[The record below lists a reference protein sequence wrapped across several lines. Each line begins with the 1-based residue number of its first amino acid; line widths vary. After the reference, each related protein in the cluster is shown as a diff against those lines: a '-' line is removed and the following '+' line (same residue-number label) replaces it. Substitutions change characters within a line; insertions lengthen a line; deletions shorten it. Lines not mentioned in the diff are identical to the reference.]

1 MITTPYAAMSTDA
14 LMSVISDEV
23 MSSADKQLLK
33 QIHKQSSRHVLKLES
48 TLSAKDICQLFKV
61 SNRIRLAG
69 NELTNKMRKNL
80 NRLTRTKQYRNLLE
94 LYGKADNPDDK
105 KNCAQQLKQMQENEN
120 VTWDFCRKTMQTL
133 QVNYKIDAVFALT
146 KAEAVWKGVETCLYS
161 NGKTI
166 HFTEEGVYPAL
177 IAKQIN
183 RCIILTAK
191 DGSLQFKYGS
201 MVFGAKINDTFEQE
215 EADAV
220 IHYLTNKSQMDKAA
234 IDSYKDNGSCI
245 STYRPCYVS
254 LVPQTIRG
262 KRRIYIHI
270 CIEGTPKVKR
280 NKNGQPRHALGQG
293 VVGEDLGPR
302 SIAVT
307 HKDGVFLENIR
318 CVGKKPEA
326 VQEEI
331 ANLQSAIARSLIAT
345 NHQNFNDDGS
355 MKSGN
360 LIWNISNNC
369 KKKILQFKD
378 CCRRK
383 SINIHLGINQ
393 LVNYI
398 RSLGDTLIIEE
409 NNASALAKRGRSIVK
424 SNANSNTSCTV
435 ALNTNG
441 AQSNAQQ
448 QSSAIKSNSNCS
460 NQAQANSNTSCT
472 VGLNTNGAQSNAQ
485 QQSSAIKS
493 NSNSSNQAQANSNTS
508 CAVALNTNG
517 TQSNAQQQSSAIKS
531 NSNGS
536 NQAQANSNTS
546 CAVALNTNGAQSNA
560 QQQSSAI
567 KSNSNCSNQAQA
579 NSHTSCTVGLN
590 TNGAQSNAQKQ
601 SSKSNSN
608 GSNQAQSVITIQSFD
623 KQDFNYSLTGEYRV
637 KLMKRFGRS
646 IYKYCMGYVWAHAQQ
661 KFLNTG
667 GQFIIVPRNYRASQ
681 YDHTA
686 DTYTKRKLSDRMI
699 SLSDGTV
706 VQRDCY
712 SSFLLYCYSF
722 DSKAIDKDKCKA
734 EFARFLK
741 NEQDLIAYI
750 KTNNINVFN
759 SGI

>member
-1 MITTPYAAMSTDA
+1 
-14 LMSVISDEV
+14 

-94 LYGKADNPDDK
+94 LYGKADNPADK

-133 QVNYKIDAVFALT
+133 QVNYKIDSVLALT
-146 KAEAVWKGVETCLYS
+146 KAEAVWKGVETCLYR

-183 RCIILTAK
+183 KCIILTAK

-220 IHYLTNKSQMDKAA
+220 IHYLTNKCQMDKAA
-234 IDSYKDNGSCI
+234 IDCYKDNGSCI

-254 LVPQTIRG
+254 LVPQIIRG

-345 NHQNFNDDGS
+345 NPQNFNDDGS

-360 LIWNISNNC
+360 LIWKVSNNC
-369 KKKILQFKD
+369 KKKISQFKD

-424 SNANSNTSCTV
+424 SNANSNTSCAV

-493 NSNSSNQAQANSNTS
+493 NSN
-508 CAVALNTNG
+508 
-517 TQSNAQQQSSAIKS
+517 
-531 NSNGS
+531 
-536 NQAQANSNTS
+536 
-546 CAVALNTNGAQSNA
+546 
-560 QQQSSAI
+560 
-567 KSNSNCSNQAQA
+567 
-579 NSHTSCTVGLN
+579 
-590 TNGAQSNAQKQ
+590 
-601 SSKSNSN
+601 

-623 KQDFNYSLTGEYRV
+623 KQDFNYSLIGEYRV

-722 DSKAIDKDKCKA
+722 DSKAIDKDKCKS

-750 KTNNINVFN
+750 KAHKINVFN

>member
-1 MITTPYAAMSTDA
+1 MITTPYAAMSTDE
-14 LMSVISDEV
+14 LMSMSSDEV

-94 LYGKADNPDDK
+94 LYGKADNPADK

-133 QVNYKIDAVFALT
+133 QVNYKIDAVLALT
-146 KAEAVWKGVETCLYS
+146 KAEAVWKGVETCLYR

-254 LVPQTIRG
+254 LVPQIIRG

-345 NHQNFNDDGS
+345 NPQNFNDDGS

-360 LIWNISNNC
+360 LIWKVSNNC
-369 KKKILQFKD
+369 KKKISQFKD

-424 SNANSNTSCTV
+424 SNANSNTSC
-435 ALNTNG
+435 
-441 AQSNAQQ
+441 
-448 QSSAIKSNSNCS
+448 
-460 NQAQANSNTSCT
+460 
-472 VGLNTNGAQSNAQ
+472 
-485 QQSSAIKS
+485 
-493 NSNSSNQAQANSNTS
+493 
-508 CAVALNTNG
+508 
-517 TQSNAQQQSSAIKS
+517 
-531 NSNGS
+531 
-536 NQAQANSNTS
+536 
-546 CAVALNTNGAQSNA
+546 AVALNTNGAQSNA

-567 KSNSNCSNQAQA
+567 
-579 NSHTSCTVGLN
+579 
-590 TNGAQSNAQKQ
+590 
-601 SSKSNSN
+601 KSNSN

-686 DTYTKRKLSDRMI
+686 DAYTKRKLSDRMI
-699 SLSDGTV
+699 TLSDGTV

-722 DSKAIDKDKCKA
+722 DSKAIDKDKCKS

-750 KTNNINVFN
+750 KAHKINVFN

>member
-14 LMSVISDEV
+14 LMSMNSDEV

-94 LYGKADNPDDK
+94 LYGKADNPADK
-105 KNCAQQLKQMQENEN
+105 KNYAQQLKQMQENEN

-133 QVNYKIDAVFALT
+133 QVNYKIDAVLALT
-146 KAEAVWKGVETCLYS
+146 KAEAVWKGVETCLYR

-254 LVPQTIRG
+254 LVPQIIRG

-345 NHQNFNDDGS
+345 NPQNFNDDGS

-424 SNANSNTSCTV
+424 SNANSNTSCAV

-448 QSSAIKSNSNCS
+448 QSSAIKSNSNGS

-485 QQSSAIKS
+485 QQSSAI
-493 NSNSSNQAQANSNTS
+493 
-508 CAVALNTNG
+508 
-517 TQSNAQQQSSAIKS
+517 
-531 NSNGS
+531 
-536 NQAQANSNTS
+536 
-546 CAVALNTNGAQSNA
+546 
-560 QQQSSAI
+560 
-567 KSNSNCSNQAQA
+567 
-579 NSHTSCTVGLN
+579 
-590 TNGAQSNAQKQ
+590 
-601 SSKSNSN
+601 KSNSN

-699 SLSDGTV
+699 TLSDGTV

-722 DSKAIDKDKCKA
+722 DSKAIDKDKCKS

-750 KTNNINVFN
+750 KAHKINVFN

>member
-14 LMSVISDEV
+14 LMSMNSDEV

-48 TLSAKDICQLFKV
+48 TLSDKDICQLFKV

-133 QVNYKIDAVFALT
+133 QVNYKIDSVLALT
-146 KAEAVWKGVETCLYS
+146 KAEAVWKGVETCLYR

-166 HFTEEGVYPAL
+166 HFAEEGVYPAL

-183 RCIILTAK
+183 KCIILTAK
-191 DGSLQFKYGS
+191 DGSLRFKYGS

-234 IDSYKDNGSCI
+234 IDCYKDNGSCI

-254 LVPQTIRG
+254 LVPQIIRG

-345 NHQNFNDDGS
+345 NPQNFNDDGT

-360 LIWNISNNC
+360 IIWNVSNNC
-369 KKKILQFKD
+369 KKKISQFKD

-424 SNANSNTSCTV
+424 SNANSNTSCAV

-448 QSSAIKSNSNCS
+448 QSSAIKSNSNSS

-493 NSNSSNQAQANSNTS
+493 NSN
-508 CAVALNTNG
+508 
-517 TQSNAQQQSSAIKS
+517 
-531 NSNGS
+531 
-536 NQAQANSNTS
+536 
-546 CAVALNTNGAQSNA
+546 
-560 QQQSSAI
+560 
-567 KSNSNCSNQAQA
+567 
-579 NSHTSCTVGLN
+579 
-590 TNGAQSNAQKQ
+590 
-601 SSKSNSN
+601 

-623 KQDFNYSLTGEYRV
+623 KQNFNYSLTGEYRV

>member
-1 MITTPYAAMSTDA
+1 MTPYTAMSSDA
-14 LMSVISDEV
+14 IMSMNSDEV

-48 TLSAKDICQLFKV
+48 TLSTKDICQLFKV

-69 NELTNKMRKNL
+69 NELTNKIRKNL

-94 LYGKADNPDDK
+94 LYGKADNHDDRK
-105 KNCAQQLKQMQENEN
+105 KCAQQLKQMQENEK

-133 QVNYKIDAVFALT
+133 QVKYKIDAVFALT
-146 KAEAVWKGVETCLYS
+146 KAEAVWKGVETCLYR

-166 HFTEEGVYPAL
+166 HFAEEGVYPAL

-191 DGSLQFKYGS
+191 DGSLQFKCGS

-234 IDSYKDNGSCI
+234 FDSYKDKGICI

-254 LVPQTIRG
+254 LVPQIIRG

-270 CIEGTPKVKR
+270 CIEGIPKIKR

-293 VVGEDLGPR
+293 VVGEDLGTR
-302 SIAVT
+302 SVAVT
-307 HKDGVFLENIR
+307 HKDGVILENIR
-318 CVGKKPEA
+318 CVGKKPED
-326 VQEEI
+326 VLEEI
-331 ANLQSAIARSLIAT
+331 ANRQSAIARSLKKT
-345 NHQNFNDDGS
+345 NPQNYNDDGS
-355 MKSGN
+355 MTSGN
-360 LIWNISNNC
+360 LIWHVSNNC

-383 SINIHLGINQ
+383 SINNHLGINQ
-393 LVNYI
+393 FVNYI
-398 RSLGDTLIIEE
+398 RSLGDTIIIEE
-409 NNASALAKRGRSIVK
+409 NNASALAKRGRCIVK
-424 SNANSNTSCTV
+424 SNANSNTSCAV
-435 ALNTNG
+435 ELNTNG
-441 AQSNAQQ
+441 AQF
-448 QSSAIKSNSNCS
+448 
-460 NQAQANSNTSCT
+460 NT
-472 VGLNTNGAQSNAQ
+472 
-485 QQSSAIKS
+485 
-493 NSNSSNQAQANSNTS
+493 
-508 CAVALNTNG
+508 
-517 TQSNAQQQSSAIKS
+517 QQQSSAIKS
-531 NSNGS
+531 NSNG
-536 NQAQANSNTS
+536 A
-546 CAVALNTNGAQSNA
+546 
-560 QQQSSAI
+560 
-567 KSNSNCSNQAQA
+567 
-579 NSHTSCTVGLN
+579 
-590 TNGAQSNAQKQ
+590 
-601 SSKSNSN
+601 
-608 GSNQAQSVITIQSFD
+608 NQAQSVITIQSFD
-623 KQDFNYSLTGEYRV
+623 KQDCNYSLTGEYRV
-637 KLMKRFGRS
+637 KLIKRFGRS
-646 IYKYCMGYVWAHAQQ
+646 IYKYCMGYVWAHTQQ

-686 DTYTKRKLSDRMI
+686 DTYTKRKLSERMI
-699 SLSDGTV
+699 TLSDGAA

-712 SSFLLYCYSF
+712 SSFLLYCYSI
-722 DSKAIDKDKCKA
+722 DSKAIDKDKCKS

-750 KTNNINVFN
+750 KAHKIKVFN

>member
-14 LMSVISDEV
+14 LMSMNSDEV

-80 NRLTRTKQYRNLLE
+80 NRLTRNKQYRNLLE
-94 LYGKADNPDDK
+94 LYGKADNPADK
-105 KNCAQQLKQMQENEN
+105 KNYAQQLKQMQENEN

-133 QVNYKIDAVFALT
+133 QVNYKIDAVLALT
-146 KAEAVWKGVETCLYS
+146 KAEAIWKGVETCLYR

-183 RCIILTAK
+183 KCIILTAK

-234 IDSYKDNGSCI
+234 IDCYKDNGSCI

-254 LVPQTIRG
+254 LVPQIIRG

-345 NHQNFNDDGS
+345 NPQNFNDDGT

-360 LIWNISNNC
+360 IIWKVSNNC
-369 KKKILQFKD
+369 KKKISQFKD

-424 SNANSNTSCTV
+424 SNANSNTSCAV

-448 QSSAIKSNSNCS
+448 QSSSIKSNSNGS

-508 CAVALNTNG
+508 CTVGLNTNG
-517 TQSNAQQQSSAIKS
+517 AQSNAQQQSSSIKS

-546 CAVALNTNGAQSNA
+546 CTVGLNTNGAQSNA

-567 KSNSNCSNQAQA
+567 
-579 NSHTSCTVGLN
+579 
-590 TNGAQSNAQKQ
+590 
-601 SSKSNSN
+601 KSNSN

-699 SLSDGTV
+699 TLSDGTV

-750 KTNNINVFN
+750 KTHNINVFN

>member
-1 MITTPYAAMSTDA
+1 MRQIMITTPYAAMSTDA
-14 LMSVISDEV
+14 LMSMNSDEV

-94 LYGKADNPDDK
+94 LYGKADNPADK
-105 KNCAQQLKQMQENEN
+105 KNYAQQLKQMQENEN

-133 QVNYKIDAVFALT
+133 QVNYKIDSVLALT
-146 KAEAVWKGVETCLYS
+146 KAEAVWKGVETCLYR

-254 LVPQTIRG
+254 LVPQIIRG

-302 SIAVT
+302 SIAIT

-345 NHQNFNDDGS
+345 NPQNFNDDGS

-360 LIWNISNNC
+360 LIWKVSNNC
-369 KKKILQFKD
+369 KKKISQFKD

-424 SNANSNTSCTV
+424 SNANSNTSCAV

-448 QSSAIKSNSNCS
+448 QSS
-460 NQAQANSNTSCT
+460 T
-472 VGLNTNGAQSNAQ
+472 
-485 QQSSAIKS
+485 
-493 NSNSSNQAQANSNTS
+493 
-508 CAVALNTNG
+508 
-517 TQSNAQQQSSAIKS
+517 IKS

-536 NQAQANSNTS
+536 NQAQSNSNTS

-567 KSNSNCSNQAQA
+567 KSNSNGSNQAQA
-579 NSHTSCTVGLN
+579 NSNTSCTVELN
-590 TNGAQSNAQKQ
+590 TNGAQSNAQQQ
-601 SSKSNSN
+601 SSAIKSNSN

-623 KQDFNYSLTGEYRV
+623 KQDFNYSLIGEYRV

-699 SLSDGTV
+699 TLSDGTV

-722 DSKAIDKDKCKA
+722 DSKAIDKDKCKS

-750 KTNNINVFN
+750 KAHKINVFN

>member
-1 MITTPYAAMSTDA
+1 
-14 LMSVISDEV
+14 

-94 LYGKADNPDDK
+94 LYGKADNPADK

-133 QVNYKIDAVFALT
+133 QVNYKIDSVLALT
-146 KAEAVWKGVETCLYS
+146 KAEAVWKGVETCLYR

-254 LVPQTIRG
+254 LVPQIIRG

-302 SIAVT
+302 SIAIT

-345 NHQNFNDDGS
+345 NPQNFNDDGS

-360 LIWNISNNC
+360 LIWKVSNNC
-369 KKKILQFKD
+369 KKKISQFKD

-424 SNANSNTSCTV
+424 SNANSNTSC
-435 ALNTNG
+435 
-441 AQSNAQQ
+441 
-448 QSSAIKSNSNCS
+448 
-460 NQAQANSNTSCT
+460 
-472 VGLNTNGAQSNAQ
+472 
-485 QQSSAIKS
+485 
-493 NSNSSNQAQANSNTS
+493 
-508 CAVALNTNG
+508 
-517 TQSNAQQQSSAIKS
+517 
-531 NSNGS
+531 
-536 NQAQANSNTS
+536 
-546 CAVALNTNGAQSNA
+546 AVALNTNGAQSNA

-567 KSNSNCSNQAQA
+567 
-579 NSHTSCTVGLN
+579 
-590 TNGAQSNAQKQ
+590 
-601 SSKSNSN
+601 KSNSN

-623 KQDFNYSLTGEYRV
+623 KQDFNYSLIGEYRV

-699 SLSDGTV
+699 TLSDGTV

-722 DSKAIDKDKCKA
+722 DSKAIDKDKCKS

-750 KTNNINVFN
+750 KAHKINVFN

>member
-14 LMSVISDEV
+14 LMSMNSDEV

-94 LYGKADNPDDK
+94 LYGKADNPADK

-133 QVNYKIDAVFALT
+133 QVNYKIDAVLALT
-146 KAEAVWKGVETCLYS
+146 KAEAVWKGVETCLYR

-183 RCIILTAK
+183 KCIILTAK

-254 LVPQTIRG
+254 LVPQIIRG

-345 NHQNFNDDGS
+345 NPQNFNDDGS

-360 LIWNISNNC
+360 LIWKVSNNC
-369 KKKILQFKD
+369 KKKISQFKD

-424 SNANSNTSCTV
+424 SNANSNTSCAV

-485 QQSSAIKS
+485 QQSSAI
-493 NSNSSNQAQANSNTS
+493 
-508 CAVALNTNG
+508 
-517 TQSNAQQQSSAIKS
+517 
-531 NSNGS
+531 
-536 NQAQANSNTS
+536 
-546 CAVALNTNGAQSNA
+546 
-560 QQQSSAI
+560 
-567 KSNSNCSNQAQA
+567 
-579 NSHTSCTVGLN
+579 
-590 TNGAQSNAQKQ
+590 
-601 SSKSNSN
+601 KSNSN

-686 DTYTKRKLSDRMI
+686 DAYTKRKLSDRMI
-699 SLSDGTV
+699 TLSDGTV

-722 DSKAIDKDKCKA
+722 DSKAIDKDKCKS

-750 KTNNINVFN
+750 KAHKINVFN

>member
-14 LMSVISDEV
+14 LMSMNSDEV

-94 LYGKADNPDDK
+94 LYGKADNPADK
-105 KNCAQQLKQMQENEN
+105 KNYAQQLKQMQENEN

-133 QVNYKIDAVFALT
+133 QVNYKIDAVLALT
-146 KAEAVWKGVETCLYS
+146 KAEAVWKGVETCLYR

-254 LVPQTIRG
+254 LVPQIIRG

-345 NHQNFNDDGS
+345 NPQNFNDDGS

-360 LIWNISNNC
+360 LIWKVSNNC
-369 KKKILQFKD
+369 KKKISQFKD

-424 SNANSNTSCTV
+424 SNANSNTSC
-435 ALNTNG
+435 
-441 AQSNAQQ
+441 
-448 QSSAIKSNSNCS
+448 
-460 NQAQANSNTSCT
+460 
-472 VGLNTNGAQSNAQ
+472 
-485 QQSSAIKS
+485 
-493 NSNSSNQAQANSNTS
+493 
-508 CAVALNTNG
+508 
-517 TQSNAQQQSSAIKS
+517 
-531 NSNGS
+531 
-536 NQAQANSNTS
+536 
-546 CAVALNTNGAQSNA
+546 AVALNTNGAQSNA

-567 KSNSNCSNQAQA
+567 KSNSN
-579 NSHTSCTVGLN
+579 
-590 TNGAQSNAQKQ
+590 
-601 SSKSNSN
+601 

-623 KQDFNYSLTGEYRV
+623 KQNFNYSLTGEYRV

-699 SLSDGTV
+699 TLSDGTV

-722 DSKAIDKDKCKA
+722 DSKAIDKDKCKS

-750 KTNNINVFN
+750 KAHKINVFN

>member
-14 LMSVISDEV
+14 LMSMNSDEV

-94 LYGKADNPDDK
+94 LYGKADNPADK

-133 QVNYKIDAVFALT
+133 QVNYKIDAVLALT
-146 KAEAVWKGVETCLYS
+146 KAEAVWKGVETCLYR

-166 HFTEEGVYPAL
+166 HFAEEGVYPAL

-183 RCIILTAK
+183 SCIILTAK

-220 IHYLTNKSQMDKAA
+220 IHYLTNKCQMDKAA
-234 IDSYKDNGSCI
+234 IDCYKDNGSCI

-254 LVPQTIRG
+254 LVPQIIRG

-345 NHQNFNDDGS
+345 NPQNFNDDGS

-360 LIWNISNNC
+360 LIWKVSNNC
-369 KKKILQFKD
+369 KKKISQFKD

-424 SNANSNTSCTV
+424 SNANSNTSCAV

-441 AQSNAQQ
+441 A
-448 QSSAIKSNSNCS
+448 
-460 NQAQANSNTSCT
+460 
-472 VGLNTNGAQSNAQ
+472 
-485 QQSSAIKS
+485 
-493 NSNSSNQAQANSNTS
+493 
-508 CAVALNTNG
+508 
-517 TQSNAQQQSSAIKS
+517 QSNAQQQSSAIKS

-546 CAVALNTNGAQSNA
+546 CAVALNTNGAHSNA

-567 KSNSNCSNQAQA
+567 KSNSNSSNQAQA
-579 NSHTSCTVGLN
+579 NRNTSCTVGLN
-590 TNGAQSNAQKQ
+590 TNGAQSNAQQQ
-601 SSKSNSN
+601 SSAIKSNSN

-699 SLSDGTV
+699 TLSDGTV

-722 DSKAIDKDKCKA
+722 DSKAIDKDKCKS

-750 KTNNINVFN
+750 KAHKINVFN

>member
-1 MITTPYAAMSTDA
+1 MRQIMITTPYAAMSTDA
-14 LMSVISDEV
+14 LMSMNSDEV

-94 LYGKADNPDDK
+94 LYGKADNPADK
-105 KNCAQQLKQMQENEN
+105 KNYAQQLKQMQENEN

-133 QVNYKIDAVFALT
+133 KVNYKIDSVLALT
-146 KAEAVWKGVETCLYS
+146 KAEAVWKGVETCLYR

-183 RCIILTAK
+183 KCIILTAK

-201 MVFGAKINDTFEQE
+201 KVFGAKINDTFEQE

-234 IDSYKDNGSCI
+234 IDCYKDNGSCI

-254 LVPQTIRG
+254 LVPQIIRG

-345 NHQNFNDDGS
+345 NPQNFNDDGT

-360 LIWNISNNC
+360 IIWKVSNNC
-369 KKKILQFKD
+369 KKKISQFKD

-424 SNANSNTSCTV
+424 SNANSNTSCAV

-448 QSSAIKSNSNCS
+448 QSSAIKSNSNGS

-485 QQSSAIKS
+485 QQSSAI
-493 NSNSSNQAQANSNTS
+493 
-508 CAVALNTNG
+508 
-517 TQSNAQQQSSAIKS
+517 
-531 NSNGS
+531 
-536 NQAQANSNTS
+536 
-546 CAVALNTNGAQSNA
+546 
-560 QQQSSAI
+560 
-567 KSNSNCSNQAQA
+567 
-579 NSHTSCTVGLN
+579 
-590 TNGAQSNAQKQ
+590 
-601 SSKSNSN
+601 KSNSN

-699 SLSDGTV
+699 TLSDGTV

-750 KTNNINVFN
+750 KAHKINVFN

>member
-14 LMSVISDEV
+14 LMSMNSDEV

-94 LYGKADNPDDK
+94 LYGKADNPADK

-133 QVNYKIDAVFALT
+133 QVNYKIDAVLALT
-146 KAEAVWKGVETCLYS
+146 KAEAVWKGVETCLYR

-254 LVPQTIRG
+254 LVPQIIRG

-345 NHQNFNDDGS
+345 NPQNFNDDGS

-360 LIWNISNNC
+360 LIWKVSNNC
-369 KKKILQFKD
+369 KKKISQFKD

-424 SNANSNTSCTV
+424 SNANSNTSCAV

-485 QQSSAIKS
+485 QQSSAI
-493 NSNSSNQAQANSNTS
+493 
-508 CAVALNTNG
+508 
-517 TQSNAQQQSSAIKS
+517 
-531 NSNGS
+531 
-536 NQAQANSNTS
+536 
-546 CAVALNTNGAQSNA
+546 
-560 QQQSSAI
+560 
-567 KSNSNCSNQAQA
+567 
-579 NSHTSCTVGLN
+579 
-590 TNGAQSNAQKQ
+590 
-601 SSKSNSN
+601 KSNSN

-686 DTYTKRKLSDRMI
+686 DAYTKRKLSDRMI
-699 SLSDGTV
+699 TLSDGTV

-750 KTNNINVFN
+750 KTHNINVFN

>member
-14 LMSVISDEV
+14 LMSMTSDEV

-94 LYGKADNPDDK
+94 LYGKADNPADK
-105 KNCAQQLKQMQENEN
+105 KNYAQQLKQMQENEN

-133 QVNYKIDAVFALT
+133 QVNYKIDSVLALT
-146 KAEAVWKGVETCLYS
+146 KAEAVWKGVETCLYR

-166 HFTEEGVYPAL
+166 HFAEEGVYPAL

-183 RCIILTAK
+183 KCIILTAK

-234 IDSYKDNGSCI
+234 IDCYKDNGSCI

-254 LVPQTIRG
+254 LVPQIIRG

-345 NHQNFNDDGS
+345 NPQNFNDDGS

-398 RSLGDTLIIEE
+398 RSLGDTLIIED

-424 SNANSNTSCTV
+424 SN
-435 ALNTNG
+435 
-441 AQSNAQQ
+441 
-448 QSSAIKSNSNCS
+448 
-460 NQAQANSNTSCT
+460 
-472 VGLNTNGAQSNAQ
+472 
-485 QQSSAIKS
+485 
-493 NSNSSNQAQANSNTS
+493 
-508 CAVALNTNG
+508 
-517 TQSNAQQQSSAIKS
+517 
-531 NSNGS
+531 
-536 NQAQANSNTS
+536 ANSNTS

-567 KSNSNCSNQAQA
+567 
-579 NSHTSCTVGLN
+579 
-590 TNGAQSNAQKQ
+590 
-601 SSKSNSN
+601 KSNSN

-722 DSKAIDKDKCKA
+722 DSKAIDKDKCKS

-750 KTNNINVFN
+750 KAHKINVFN

>member
-14 LMSVISDEV
+14 LMSMNSDEV

-94 LYGKADNPDDK
+94 LYGKADNPADK
-105 KNCAQQLKQMQENEN
+105 KNYAQQLKQMQENEN

-133 QVNYKIDAVFALT
+133 KVNYKIDSVLALT
-146 KAEAVWKGVETCLYS
+146 KAEAVWKGVETCLYR

-177 IAKQIN
+177 IAKQSN
-183 RCIILTAK
+183 KCIILTAK

-201 MVFGAKINDTFEQE
+201 KVFGAKINDTFEQE

-254 LVPQTIRG
+254 LVPQIIRG

-270 CIEGTPKVKR
+270 CIDGTPKVKR

-345 NHQNFNDDGS
+345 NPQNFNDDGS
-355 MKSGN
+355 MKSGH

-409 NNASALAKRGRSIVK
+409 NNTSALAKRGRSIVK
-424 SNANSNTSCTV
+424 SN
-435 ALNTNG
+435 
-441 AQSNAQQ
+441 
-448 QSSAIKSNSNCS
+448 
-460 NQAQANSNTSCT
+460 
-472 VGLNTNGAQSNAQ
+472 
-485 QQSSAIKS
+485 
-493 NSNSSNQAQANSNTS
+493 
-508 CAVALNTNG
+508 
-517 TQSNAQQQSSAIKS
+517 
-531 NSNGS
+531 
-536 NQAQANSNTS
+536 ANSNTS

-567 KSNSNCSNQAQA
+567 
-579 NSHTSCTVGLN
+579 
-590 TNGAQSNAQKQ
+590 
-601 SSKSNSN
+601 KSNSN

-722 DSKAIDKDKCKA
+722 DSKAIDKDKCKS

-750 KTNNINVFN
+750 KTHNINVFN

>member
-1 MITTPYAAMSTDA
+1 MRQIMITTPYAAMSTDA
-14 LMSVISDEV
+14 LMSMNSDEV

-48 TLSAKDICQLFKV
+48 TLSDKDICQLFKV

-80 NRLTRTKQYRNLLE
+80 NRLTRNKQYRNLLE
-94 LYGKADNPDDK
+94 LYGKADNPADK
-105 KNCAQQLKQMQENEN
+105 KNYAQQLKQMQENEN

-133 QVNYKIDAVFALT
+133 QVNYKIDAVLALT
-146 KAEAVWKGVETCLYS
+146 KAEAIWKGVETCLYR

-183 RCIILTAK
+183 KCIILTAK

-234 IDSYKDNGSCI
+234 IDCYKDNGSCI

-254 LVPQTIRG
+254 LVPQIIRG

-345 NHQNFNDDGS
+345 NPQNFNDDGS

-424 SNANSNTSCTV
+424 SNANSNTSCAV

-448 QSSAIKSNSNCS
+448 QSSAIKSNSNGS

-485 QQSSAIKS
+485 QQSSAI
-493 NSNSSNQAQANSNTS
+493 
-508 CAVALNTNG
+508 
-517 TQSNAQQQSSAIKS
+517 
-531 NSNGS
+531 
-536 NQAQANSNTS
+536 
-546 CAVALNTNGAQSNA
+546 
-560 QQQSSAI
+560 
-567 KSNSNCSNQAQA
+567 
-579 NSHTSCTVGLN
+579 
-590 TNGAQSNAQKQ
+590 
-601 SSKSNSN
+601 KSNSN

-699 SLSDGTV
+699 TLSDGTV

-722 DSKAIDKDKCKA
+722 DSKAIDKDKCKS

-750 KTNNINVFN
+750 KAHKINVFN

>member
-14 LMSVISDEV
+14 LMSMNSDEV

-94 LYGKADNPDDK
+94 LYGKADNPADK
-105 KNCAQQLKQMQENEN
+105 KNYAQQLKQMQENEN

-146 KAEAVWKGVETCLYS
+146 KAEAIWKGVETCLYR

-234 IDSYKDNGSCI
+234 IDCYKDNGSCI

-254 LVPQTIRG
+254 LVPQIIRG

-345 NHQNFNDDGS
+345 NPQNFNDDGS

-360 LIWNISNNC
+360 LIWKVSNNC
-369 KKKILQFKD
+369 KKKISQFKD

-424 SNANSNTSCTV
+424 SNANSNTSC
-435 ALNTNG
+435 
-441 AQSNAQQ
+441 
-448 QSSAIKSNSNCS
+448 
-460 NQAQANSNTSCT
+460 
-472 VGLNTNGAQSNAQ
+472 
-485 QQSSAIKS
+485 
-493 NSNSSNQAQANSNTS
+493 
-508 CAVALNTNG
+508 
-517 TQSNAQQQSSAIKS
+517 
-531 NSNGS
+531 
-536 NQAQANSNTS
+536 
-546 CAVALNTNGAQSNA
+546 AVALNTNGAQSNA

-567 KSNSNCSNQAQA
+567 
-579 NSHTSCTVGLN
+579 
-590 TNGAQSNAQKQ
+590 
-601 SSKSNSN
+601 KSNSN

-699 SLSDGTV
+699 TLSDGTV

-722 DSKAIDKDKCKA
+722 DSKAIDKDKCKS

-750 KTNNINVFN
+750 KAHKINVFN

>member
-1 MITTPYAAMSTDA
+1 MMTTPYAAVSNDA
-14 LMSVISDEV
+14 LMSMNSDEV

-94 LYGKADNPDDK
+94 LYGKADNPADK
-105 KNCAQQLKQMQENEN
+105 KNYAQQLKQMQENEN

-146 KAEAVWKGVETCLYS
+146 KAEAVWKGVETCLYR

-234 IDSYKDNGSCI
+234 IDCYKDNGSCI

-254 LVPQTIRG
+254 LVPQIIRG

-270 CIEGTPKVKR
+270 CIDGTPKVKR

-345 NHQNFNDDGS
+345 NPQNFNDDGS

-360 LIWNISNNC
+360 LIWKVSNNC
-369 KKKILQFKD
+369 KKKISQFKD

-424 SNANSNTSCTV
+424 SNANSNTSC
-435 ALNTNG
+435 
-441 AQSNAQQ
+441 
-448 QSSAIKSNSNCS
+448 
-460 NQAQANSNTSCT
+460 
-472 VGLNTNGAQSNAQ
+472 
-485 QQSSAIKS
+485 
-493 NSNSSNQAQANSNTS
+493 
-508 CAVALNTNG
+508 
-517 TQSNAQQQSSAIKS
+517 
-531 NSNGS
+531 
-536 NQAQANSNTS
+536 
-546 CAVALNTNGAQSNA
+546 AVALNTNGAQSNA

-567 KSNSNCSNQAQA
+567 
-579 NSHTSCTVGLN
+579 
-590 TNGAQSNAQKQ
+590 
-601 SSKSNSN
+601 KSNSN

-734 EFARFLK
+734 EFARFLE

-750 KTNNINVFN
+750 KTHNINVFN

>member
-14 LMSVISDEV
+14 LMSMNSDEV

-94 LYGKADNPDDK
+94 LYGKADNPADK

-133 QVNYKIDAVFALT
+133 QVNYKIDAVLALT
-146 KAEAVWKGVETCLYS
+146 KAEAVWKGVETCLYR

-254 LVPQTIRG
+254 LVPQIIRG

-302 SIAVT
+302 SIAIT

-345 NHQNFNDDGS
+345 NPQNFNDDGS

-360 LIWNISNNC
+360 LIWKVSNNC
-369 KKKILQFKD
+369 KKKISQFKD

-424 SNANSNTSCTV
+424 SNANSNTSC
-435 ALNTNG
+435 
-441 AQSNAQQ
+441 
-448 QSSAIKSNSNCS
+448 
-460 NQAQANSNTSCT
+460 
-472 VGLNTNGAQSNAQ
+472 
-485 QQSSAIKS
+485 
-493 NSNSSNQAQANSNTS
+493 
-508 CAVALNTNG
+508 
-517 TQSNAQQQSSAIKS
+517 
-531 NSNGS
+531 
-536 NQAQANSNTS
+536 
-546 CAVALNTNGAQSNA
+546 AVALNTNGAQSNA

-567 KSNSNCSNQAQA
+567 
-579 NSHTSCTVGLN
+579 
-590 TNGAQSNAQKQ
+590 
-601 SSKSNSN
+601 KSNSN

-623 KQDFNYSLTGEYRV
+623 KQDFNYSLIGEYRV

-699 SLSDGTV
+699 TLSDGTV

-722 DSKAIDKDKCKA
+722 DSKAIDKDKCKS

-750 KTNNINVFN
+750 KAHKINVFN

>member
-14 LMSVISDEV
+14 LMSMNSDEV

-94 LYGKADNPDDK
+94 LYGKADNPADK
-105 KNCAQQLKQMQENEN
+105 KNYAQQLKQMQENEN

-133 QVNYKIDAVFALT
+133 QVNYKIDAVLALT
-146 KAEAVWKGVETCLYS
+146 KAEAVWKGVETCLYR

-234 IDSYKDNGSCI
+234 IDCYKDNGSCI

-254 LVPQTIRG
+254 LVPQIIRG

-302 SIAVT
+302 SIAIT

-345 NHQNFNDDGS
+345 NPQNFNDDGS

-360 LIWNISNNC
+360 LIWKVSNNC
-369 KKKILQFKD
+369 KKKISQFKD

-424 SNANSNTSCTV
+424 SNANSNTSC
-435 ALNTNG
+435 
-441 AQSNAQQ
+441 
-448 QSSAIKSNSNCS
+448 
-460 NQAQANSNTSCT
+460 
-472 VGLNTNGAQSNAQ
+472 
-485 QQSSAIKS
+485 
-493 NSNSSNQAQANSNTS
+493 
-508 CAVALNTNG
+508 
-517 TQSNAQQQSSAIKS
+517 
-531 NSNGS
+531 
-536 NQAQANSNTS
+536 
-546 CAVALNTNGAQSNA
+546 AVALNTNGAQSNA

-567 KSNSNCSNQAQA
+567 
-579 NSHTSCTVGLN
+579 
-590 TNGAQSNAQKQ
+590 
-601 SSKSNSN
+601 KSNSN

-623 KQDFNYSLTGEYRV
+623 KQDFNYSLIGEYRV

-699 SLSDGTV
+699 TLSDGTV

-722 DSKAIDKDKCKA
+722 DSKAIDKDKCNV

-750 KTNNINVFN
+750 KTHNINVFN

>member
-14 LMSVISDEV
+14 LMSMNSDEV

-94 LYGKADNPDDK
+94 LYGKADNHADK
-105 KNCAQQLKQMQENEN
+105 KNYAQQLKQMQENEN

-133 QVNYKIDAVFALT
+133 QVNYKIDAVLALT
-146 KAEAVWKGVETCLYS
+146 KAEAIWKGVETCLYR

-183 RCIILTAK
+183 KCIILTAK

-201 MVFGAKINDTFEQE
+201 KVFGAKINDTFEQE

-234 IDSYKDNGSCI
+234 IDCYKDNGSCI

-254 LVPQTIRG
+254 LVPQIIRG

-345 NHQNFNDDGS
+345 NPQNFNDDGS

-424 SNANSNTSCTV
+424 SNANSNTSCAV

-448 QSSAIKSNSNCS
+448 QSSAIKSNSNGS

-485 QQSSAIKS
+485 QQSSAI
-493 NSNSSNQAQANSNTS
+493 
-508 CAVALNTNG
+508 
-517 TQSNAQQQSSAIKS
+517 
-531 NSNGS
+531 
-536 NQAQANSNTS
+536 
-546 CAVALNTNGAQSNA
+546 
-560 QQQSSAI
+560 
-567 KSNSNCSNQAQA
+567 
-579 NSHTSCTVGLN
+579 
-590 TNGAQSNAQKQ
+590 
-601 SSKSNSN
+601 KSNSN

-699 SLSDGTV
+699 TLSDGTV

-722 DSKAIDKDKCKA
+722 DSKAIDKDKCKS

-750 KTNNINVFN
+750 KTHNINVFN

>member
-1 MITTPYAAMSTDA
+1 MRQIMITTPYAAMSTDA
-14 LMSVISDEV
+14 LMSMNSDEV

-94 LYGKADNPDDK
+94 LYGKADNPADK
-105 KNCAQQLKQMQENEN
+105 KNYAQQLKQMQENEN

-133 QVNYKIDAVFALT
+133 QVNYKIDSVLALT
-146 KAEAVWKGVETCLYS
+146 KAEAVWKGVETCLYR

-177 IAKQIN
+177 IAKQSN
-183 RCIILTAK
+183 KCIILTAK

-234 IDSYKDNGSCI
+234 IDCYKDNGSCI

-254 LVPQTIRG
+254 LVPQIIRG

-345 NHQNFNDDGS
+345 NPQNFNDDGS

-360 LIWNISNNC
+360 LIWKVSNNC
-369 KKKILQFKD
+369 KKKISQFKD

-398 RSLGDTLIIEE
+398 RSLGDTLIIED

-424 SNANSNTSCTV
+424 SNANSNTSCAV

-448 QSSAIKSNSNCS
+448 QSSAIKSNSNC
-460 NQAQANSNTSCT
+460 
-472 VGLNTNGAQSNAQ
+472 
-485 QQSSAIKS
+485 
-493 NSNSSNQAQANSNTS
+493 
-508 CAVALNTNG
+508 
-517 TQSNAQQQSSAIKS
+517 
-531 NSNGS
+531 S

-579 NSHTSCTVGLN
+579 NSNTSCAVALNTNGAQSNAQQQSSAIKSNSNSFNQAQANSNTSCTVGLN
-590 TNGAQSNAQKQ
+590 TNGAQSNAQQQ
-601 SSKSNSN
+601 SSAIKSNSN

-750 KTNNINVFN
+750 KTHNINVFN

>member
-1 MITTPYAAMSTDA
+1 MRQIMITTPYAAMSTDE
-14 LMSVISDEV
+14 LMSMSSDEV

-94 LYGKADNPDDK
+94 LYGKADNPADK
-105 KNCAQQLKQMQENEN
+105 KNYAQQLKQMQENEN

-146 KAEAVWKGVETCLYS
+146 KAEAIWKGVETCLYR

-254 LVPQTIRG
+254 LVPQIIRG

-345 NHQNFNDDGS
+345 NPQNFNDDGS

-360 LIWNISNNC
+360 IIWNVSNNC
-369 KKKILQFKD
+369 KKKISQFKD

-424 SNANSNTSCTV
+424 SNANSNTSC
-435 ALNTNG
+435 
-441 AQSNAQQ
+441 
-448 QSSAIKSNSNCS
+448 
-460 NQAQANSNTSCT
+460 
-472 VGLNTNGAQSNAQ
+472 
-485 QQSSAIKS
+485 
-493 NSNSSNQAQANSNTS
+493 
-508 CAVALNTNG
+508 
-517 TQSNAQQQSSAIKS
+517 
-531 NSNGS
+531 
-536 NQAQANSNTS
+536 
-546 CAVALNTNGAQSNA
+546 AVALNTNGAQSNA

-567 KSNSNCSNQAQA
+567 
-579 NSHTSCTVGLN
+579 
-590 TNGAQSNAQKQ
+590 
-601 SSKSNSN
+601 KSNSN

-699 SLSDGTV
+699 TLSDGTV

-722 DSKAIDKDKCKA
+722 DSKAIDKDKCKS

-750 KTNNINVFN
+750 KTHNINVFN

>member
-14 LMSVISDEV
+14 LMSMNSDEV

-94 LYGKADNPDDK
+94 LYGKADNPADK
-105 KNCAQQLKQMQENEN
+105 KNYAQQLKQMQENEN

-146 KAEAVWKGVETCLYS
+146 KAEAIWKGVETCLYR

-234 IDSYKDNGSCI
+234 IDCYKDNGSCI

-254 LVPQTIRG
+254 LVPQIIRG

-345 NHQNFNDDGS
+345 NPQNFNDDGS

-360 LIWNISNNC
+360 LIWKVSNNC
-369 KKKILQFKD
+369 KKKISQFKD

-424 SNANSNTSCTV
+424 SNANSNTSC
-435 ALNTNG
+435 
-441 AQSNAQQ
+441 
-448 QSSAIKSNSNCS
+448 
-460 NQAQANSNTSCT
+460 
-472 VGLNTNGAQSNAQ
+472 
-485 QQSSAIKS
+485 
-493 NSNSSNQAQANSNTS
+493 
-508 CAVALNTNG
+508 
-517 TQSNAQQQSSAIKS
+517 
-531 NSNGS
+531 
-536 NQAQANSNTS
+536 
-546 CAVALNTNGAQSNA
+546 AVALNTNGAQSNA

-567 KSNSNCSNQAQA
+567 
-579 NSHTSCTVGLN
+579 
-590 TNGAQSNAQKQ
+590 
-601 SSKSNSN
+601 KSNSN

-750 KTNNINVFN
+750 RTHNINVFN

>member
-14 LMSVISDEV
+14 LMSMNSDEV

-94 LYGKADNPDDK
+94 LYGKADNPADK
-105 KNCAQQLKQMQENEN
+105 KNYAQQLKQMQENEN
-120 VTWDFCRKTMQTL
+120 VTWDFCRKTMQIL
-133 QVNYKIDAVFALT
+133 QVNYKIDAVLALT
-146 KAEAVWKGVETCLYS
+146 KAEAVWKGVETCLYR

-254 LVPQTIRG
+254 LVPQIIRG

-345 NHQNFNDDGS
+345 NPQNFNDDGS

-360 LIWNISNNC
+360 IIWNVSNNC
-369 KKKILQFKD
+369 KKKISQFKD

-424 SNANSNTSCTV
+424 SNANSNTSC
-435 ALNTNG
+435 
-441 AQSNAQQ
+441 
-448 QSSAIKSNSNCS
+448 
-460 NQAQANSNTSCT
+460 
-472 VGLNTNGAQSNAQ
+472 
-485 QQSSAIKS
+485 
-493 NSNSSNQAQANSNTS
+493 
-508 CAVALNTNG
+508 
-517 TQSNAQQQSSAIKS
+517 
-531 NSNGS
+531 
-536 NQAQANSNTS
+536 
-546 CAVALNTNGAQSNA
+546 AVALNTNGAQSNA

-567 KSNSNCSNQAQA
+567 
-579 NSHTSCTVGLN
+579 
-590 TNGAQSNAQKQ
+590 
-601 SSKSNSN
+601 KSNSN

-722 DSKAIDKDKCKA
+722 DSKAIDKDKCKS

-750 KTNNINVFN
+750 KTHNINVFN

>member
-14 LMSVISDEV
+14 LMSMTSDEV

-94 LYGKADNPDDK
+94 LYGKADNPADK
-105 KNCAQQLKQMQENEN
+105 KNYAQQLKQMQENEN

-133 QVNYKIDAVFALT
+133 QVNYKIDSVLALT
-146 KAEAVWKGVETCLYS
+146 KAEAVWKGVETCLYR

-177 IAKQIN
+177 IAKQSN
-183 RCIILTAK
+183 KCIILTAK

-234 IDSYKDNGSCI
+234 IDCYKDNGSCI

-254 LVPQTIRG
+254 LVPQIIRG

-345 NHQNFNDDGS
+345 NPQNFNDDGS

-360 LIWNISNNC
+360 LIWKVSNNC
-369 KKKILQFKD
+369 KKKISQFKD

-398 RSLGDTLIIEE
+398 RSLGDTLIIED

-424 SNANSNTSCTV
+424 SNANSNTSCAV

-448 QSSAIKSNSNCS
+448 QSSAIKSNSNC
-460 NQAQANSNTSCT
+460 
-472 VGLNTNGAQSNAQ
+472 
-485 QQSSAIKS
+485 
-493 NSNSSNQAQANSNTS
+493 
-508 CAVALNTNG
+508 
-517 TQSNAQQQSSAIKS
+517 
-531 NSNGS
+531 S

-579 NSHTSCTVGLN
+579 NSNTSCAVALNTNGAQSNAQQQSSAIKSNSNGFNQAQANSNTSCTVGLN
-590 TNGAQSNAQKQ
+590 TNGAQSNAQQQ
-601 SSKSNSN
+601 SSAIKSNSN

-750 KTNNINVFN
+750 KTHNINVFN

>member
-14 LMSVISDEV
+14 LMSMNSDEV

-94 LYGKADNPDDK
+94 LYGKADNPADK

-133 QVNYKIDAVFALT
+133 QVNYKIDAVLALT
-146 KAEAVWKGVETCLYS
+146 KAEAVWKGVETCLYR

-254 LVPQTIRG
+254 LVPQIIRG

-345 NHQNFNDDGS
+345 NPQNFNDDGS

-360 LIWNISNNC
+360 LIWKVSNNC
-369 KKKILQFKD
+369 KKKISQFKD

-424 SNANSNTSCTV
+424 SNANSNTSCAV

-448 QSSAIKSNSNCS
+448 QSSAIKSNSNSS

-493 NSNSSNQAQANSNTS
+493 NSN
-508 CAVALNTNG
+508 
-517 TQSNAQQQSSAIKS
+517 
-531 NSNGS
+531 
-536 NQAQANSNTS
+536 
-546 CAVALNTNGAQSNA
+546 
-560 QQQSSAI
+560 
-567 KSNSNCSNQAQA
+567 
-579 NSHTSCTVGLN
+579 
-590 TNGAQSNAQKQ
+590 
-601 SSKSNSN
+601 

-623 KQDFNYSLTGEYRV
+623 KQNFNYSLTGEYRV

-686 DTYTKRKLSDRMI
+686 DAYTKRKLSDRMI
-699 SLSDGTV
+699 TLSDGTV

-722 DSKAIDKDKCKA
+722 DSKAIDKDKCKS

>member
-14 LMSVISDEV
+14 LMSMNSDEV

-94 LYGKADNPDDK
+94 LYGKADNPADK
-105 KNCAQQLKQMQENEN
+105 KNYAQQLKQMQENEN

-146 KAEAVWKGVETCLYS
+146 KAEAIWKGVETCLYR

-254 LVPQTIRG
+254 LVPQIIRG

-270 CIEGTPKVKR
+270 CIDGTPKVKR

-345 NHQNFNDDGS
+345 NPQNFNDDGS

-360 LIWNISNNC
+360 IIWNVSNNC
-369 KKKILQFKD
+369 KKKISQFKD

-424 SNANSNTSCTV
+424 SNANSNTSC
-435 ALNTNG
+435 
-441 AQSNAQQ
+441 
-448 QSSAIKSNSNCS
+448 
-460 NQAQANSNTSCT
+460 
-472 VGLNTNGAQSNAQ
+472 
-485 QQSSAIKS
+485 
-493 NSNSSNQAQANSNTS
+493 
-508 CAVALNTNG
+508 
-517 TQSNAQQQSSAIKS
+517 
-531 NSNGS
+531 
-536 NQAQANSNTS
+536 
-546 CAVALNTNGAQSNA
+546 AVALNTNGAQSNA

-567 KSNSNCSNQAQA
+567 
-579 NSHTSCTVGLN
+579 
-590 TNGAQSNAQKQ
+590 
-601 SSKSNSN
+601 KSNSN

-722 DSKAIDKDKCKA
+722 DSKAIDKDKCKS

-750 KTNNINVFN
+750 KTHNINVFN

>member
-1 MITTPYAAMSTDA
+1 MRQIMITTPYAAMSTDA
-14 LMSVISDEV
+14 LMSMNSDEV

-48 TLSAKDICQLFKV
+48 TLSDKDICQLFKV

-133 QVNYKIDAVFALT
+133 QVNYKIDSVLALT
-146 KAEAVWKGVETCLYS
+146 KAEAVWKGVETCLYR

-254 LVPQTIRG
+254 LVPQIIRG

-280 NKNGQPRHALGQG
+280 NKNGQPRHALCQG

-345 NHQNFNDDGS
+345 NPQNFNDDGS

-360 LIWNISNNC
+360 IIWNVSNNC
-369 KKKILQFKD
+369 KKKISQFKD

-424 SNANSNTSCTV
+424 SNANSNTSC
-435 ALNTNG
+435 
-441 AQSNAQQ
+441 
-448 QSSAIKSNSNCS
+448 
-460 NQAQANSNTSCT
+460 
-472 VGLNTNGAQSNAQ
+472 
-485 QQSSAIKS
+485 
-493 NSNSSNQAQANSNTS
+493 
-508 CAVALNTNG
+508 
-517 TQSNAQQQSSAIKS
+517 
-531 NSNGS
+531 
-536 NQAQANSNTS
+536 
-546 CAVALNTNGAQSNA
+546 AVALNTNGAQSNA

-567 KSNSNCSNQAQA
+567 
-579 NSHTSCTVGLN
+579 
-590 TNGAQSNAQKQ
+590 
-601 SSKSNSN
+601 KSNSN

-750 KTNNINVFN
+750 KTHNINVFN

>member
-14 LMSVISDEV
+14 LMSMNSDEV

-94 LYGKADNPDDK
+94 LYGKADNPADK
-105 KNCAQQLKQMQENEN
+105 KNYSQQLKQMQENEN

-133 QVNYKIDAVFALT
+133 QVNYKIDSVLALT
-146 KAEAVWKGVETCLYS
+146 KAEAVWKGVETCLYR

-166 HFTEEGVYPAL
+166 HFAEEGVYPAL

-183 RCIILTAK
+183 KCIILTAK

-234 IDSYKDNGSCI
+234 IDYYKDNGSCI

-254 LVPQTIRG
+254 LVPQIIRG

-345 NHQNFNDDGS
+345 NPQNFNDDGS

-360 LIWNISNNC
+360 LIWKVSNNC
-369 KKKILQFKD
+369 KKKISQFKD

-424 SNANSNTSCTV
+424 SNANSNTSCAAV
-435 ALNTNG
+435 LNTNG

-448 QSSAIKSNSNCS
+448 QSSAIKSNSNGSNQAQANSNTSCTVGLNTNGAQSNAQQQSSAIKSSSNSS

-493 NSNSSNQAQANSNTS
+493 NSN
-508 CAVALNTNG
+508 
-517 TQSNAQQQSSAIKS
+517 
-531 NSNGS
+531 
-536 NQAQANSNTS
+536 
-546 CAVALNTNGAQSNA
+546 
-560 QQQSSAI
+560 
-567 KSNSNCSNQAQA
+567 
-579 NSHTSCTVGLN
+579 
-590 TNGAQSNAQKQ
+590 
-601 SSKSNSN
+601 

-623 KQDFNYSLTGEYRV
+623 KQDFNYSLIGEYRV

-750 KTNNINVFN
+750 KTHNINVFN

>member
-14 LMSVISDEV
+14 LMSMNSDEV

-94 LYGKADNPDDK
+94 LYGKADNPADK
-105 KNCAQQLKQMQENEN
+105 KNYAQQLKQMQENEN

-133 QVNYKIDAVFALT
+133 QVNYKIDAVLALT
-146 KAEAVWKGVETCLYS
+146 KAEAVWKGVETCLYR

-183 RCIILTAK
+183 KCIILTAK

-234 IDSYKDNGSCI
+234 IDCYKDNGSCI

-254 LVPQTIRG
+254 LVPQIIRG

-345 NHQNFNDDGS
+345 NPQNFNDDGS

-360 LIWNISNNC
+360 LIWKVSNNC
-369 KKKILQFKD
+369 KKKISQFKD

-424 SNANSNTSCTV
+424 SNANSNTSCAV

-448 QSSAIKSNSNCS
+448 QSSAIKSNSNGS

-508 CAVALNTNG
+508 CTVGLNTNG
-517 TQSNAQQQSSAIKS
+517 AQSNAQQQSSAIKS

-536 NQAQANSNTS
+536 NQAQ
-546 CAVALNTNGAQSNA
+546 
-560 QQQSSAI
+560 
-567 KSNSNCSNQAQA
+567 
-579 NSHTSCTVGLN
+579 
-590 TNGAQSNAQKQ
+590 
-601 SSKSNSN
+601 
-608 GSNQAQSVITIQSFD
+608 SVITIQSFD
-623 KQDFNYSLTGEYRV
+623 KQNFNYSLTGEYRV

-686 DTYTKRKLSDRMI
+686 DAYTKRKLSDRMI
-699 SLSDGTV
+699 TLSDGTV

-722 DSKAIDKDKCKA
+722 DSKAIDKDKCKS

-750 KTNNINVFN
+750 KAHKINVFN

>member
-14 LMSVISDEV
+14 LMSMNSDEV

-94 LYGKADNPDDK
+94 LYGKADNHADK
-105 KNCAQQLKQMQENEN
+105 KNYAQQLKQMQENEN

-146 KAEAVWKGVETCLYS
+146 KAEAIWKGVETCLYR

-177 IAKQIN
+177 IAKQSN
-183 RCIILTAK
+183 KCIILTAK

-254 LVPQTIRG
+254 LVPQIIRG

-345 NHQNFNDDGS
+345 NPQNFNDDGS

-360 LIWNISNNC
+360 LIWKVSNNC
-369 KKKILQFKD
+369 KKKISQFKD

-424 SNANSNTSCTV
+424 SNANSNTSCAV

-448 QSSAIKSNSNCS
+448 QSSAIKSNSNIS

-485 QQSSAIKS
+485 QQSSAI
-493 NSNSSNQAQANSNTS
+493 
-508 CAVALNTNG
+508 
-517 TQSNAQQQSSAIKS
+517 
-531 NSNGS
+531 
-536 NQAQANSNTS
+536 
-546 CAVALNTNGAQSNA
+546 
-560 QQQSSAI
+560 
-567 KSNSNCSNQAQA
+567 
-579 NSHTSCTVGLN
+579 
-590 TNGAQSNAQKQ
+590 
-601 SSKSNSN
+601 KSNSN

-699 SLSDGTV
+699 TLSDGTV

-750 KTNNINVFN
+750 KAHKINVFN

>member
-14 LMSVISDEV
+14 LMSMNSDEV

-94 LYGKADNPDDK
+94 LYGKADNPADK
-105 KNCAQQLKQMQENEN
+105 KNYAQQLKQMQENEN

-133 QVNYKIDAVFALT
+133 QVNYKIDAVLALT
-146 KAEAVWKGVETCLYS
+146 KAEAVWKGVETCLYR

-234 IDSYKDNGSCI
+234 IDCYKDNGSCI

-254 LVPQTIRG
+254 LVPQIIRG

-345 NHQNFNDDGS
+345 NPQNFNDDGS

-360 LIWNISNNC
+360 LIWKVSNNC
-369 KKKILQFKD
+369 KKKISQFKD

-424 SNANSNTSCTV
+424 SNANSNTSC
-435 ALNTNG
+435 
-441 AQSNAQQ
+441 
-448 QSSAIKSNSNCS
+448 
-460 NQAQANSNTSCT
+460 
-472 VGLNTNGAQSNAQ
+472 
-485 QQSSAIKS
+485 
-493 NSNSSNQAQANSNTS
+493 
-508 CAVALNTNG
+508 
-517 TQSNAQQQSSAIKS
+517 
-531 NSNGS
+531 
-536 NQAQANSNTS
+536 
-546 CAVALNTNGAQSNA
+546 AVALNTNGAQSNA

-567 KSNSNCSNQAQA
+567 
-579 NSHTSCTVGLN
+579 
-590 TNGAQSNAQKQ
+590 
-601 SSKSNSN
+601 KSNSN

-623 KQDFNYSLTGEYRV
+623 KQDFNYSLIGEYRV

-722 DSKAIDKDKCKA
+722 DSKAIDKDKCKS

-750 KTNNINVFN
+750 KTHNINVFN

>member
-14 LMSVISDEV
+14 LMSMTSDEV

-94 LYGKADNPDDK
+94 LYGKADNSADK
-105 KNCAQQLKQMQENEN
+105 KNYAQQLKQMQENEN

-133 QVNYKIDAVFALT
+133 QVNYKIDSVLALT
-146 KAEAVWKGVETCLYS
+146 KAEAVWKGVETCLYR

-177 IAKQIN
+177 IAKQSN
-183 RCIILTAK
+183 KCIILTAK

-234 IDSYKDNGSCI
+234 IDCYKDNGSCI

-254 LVPQTIRG
+254 LVPQIIRG

-345 NHQNFNDDGS
+345 NPQNFNDDGS

-360 LIWNISNNC
+360 LIWKVSNNC
-369 KKKILQFKD
+369 KKKISQFKD

-424 SNANSNTSCTV
+424 SNANSNTSCAV

-441 AQSNAQQ
+441 AQSNVQQ
-448 QSSAIKSNSNCS
+448 QSSAIKSNSNGS

-493 NSNSSNQAQANSNTS
+493 NSN
-508 CAVALNTNG
+508 
-517 TQSNAQQQSSAIKS
+517 
-531 NSNGS
+531 GS

-546 CAVALNTNGAQSNA
+546 CTVGLNTNGAQSNA

-567 KSNSNCSNQAQA
+567 
-579 NSHTSCTVGLN
+579 
-590 TNGAQSNAQKQ
+590 
-601 SSKSNSN
+601 KSNSN

-699 SLSDGTV
+699 TLSDGTV

-750 KTNNINVFN
+750 KTHNINVFN

>member
-14 LMSVISDEV
+14 LMSMNSDEV

-94 LYGKADNPDDK
+94 LYGKADNTADK
-105 KNCAQQLKQMQENEN
+105 KNYAQQLKQMQENEN

-133 QVNYKIDAVFALT
+133 QVNYKIDAVLALT
-146 KAEAVWKGVETCLYS
+146 KAEAVWKGVETCLYR

-254 LVPQTIRG
+254 LVPQIIRG

-345 NHQNFNDDGS
+345 NPQNFNDDGS

-360 LIWNISNNC
+360 LIWKVSNNC
-369 KKKILQFKD
+369 KKKISQFKD

-424 SNANSNTSCTV
+424 SNANSNTSCAV

-448 QSSAIKSNSNCS
+448 QSSAIKSNSNGS

-508 CAVALNTNG
+508 CAV
-517 TQSNAQQQSSAIKS
+517 
-531 NSNGS
+531 
-536 NQAQANSNTS
+536 
-546 CAVALNTNGAQSNA
+546 
-560 QQQSSAI
+560 
-567 KSNSNCSNQAQA
+567 
-579 NSHTSCTVGLN
+579 GLN
-590 TNGAQSNAQKQ
+590 TNGAQSNTQQQ
-601 SSKSNSN
+601 SSAIMSNSN

-699 SLSDGTV
+699 TLSDGTV

-750 KTNNINVFN
+750 KTHNINVFN

>member
-1 MITTPYAAMSTDA
+1 MRQIMITTPYAAMSTDA
-14 LMSVISDEV
+14 LMSMNSDEV

-94 LYGKADNPDDK
+94 LYGKADNPADK
-105 KNCAQQLKQMQENEN
+105 KNYAQQLKQMQENEN

-133 QVNYKIDAVFALT
+133 KVNYKIDSVLALT
-146 KAEAVWKGVETCLYS
+146 KAEAVWKGVETCLYR

-254 LVPQTIRG
+254 LVPQIIRG

-270 CIEGTPKVKR
+270 CIDGTPKVKR

-345 NHQNFNDDGS
+345 NPQNFNDDGS

-424 SNANSNTSCTV
+424 SNANSNTSCAV

-448 QSSAIKSNSNCS
+448 QSSAIKSNSNGS

-485 QQSSAIKS
+485 QQSSAI
-493 NSNSSNQAQANSNTS
+493 
-508 CAVALNTNG
+508 
-517 TQSNAQQQSSAIKS
+517 
-531 NSNGS
+531 
-536 NQAQANSNTS
+536 
-546 CAVALNTNGAQSNA
+546 
-560 QQQSSAI
+560 
-567 KSNSNCSNQAQA
+567 
-579 NSHTSCTVGLN
+579 
-590 TNGAQSNAQKQ
+590 
-601 SSKSNSN
+601 KSNSN

-699 SLSDGTV
+699 TLSDGTV

-722 DSKAIDKDKCKA
+722 DSKAIDKDKCKS

-741 NEQDLIAYI
+741 SEQDLIAYI
-750 KTNNINVFN
+750 KAHKINVFN

>member
-14 LMSVISDEV
+14 LMSMNSDEV

-94 LYGKADNPDDK
+94 LYGKADNPADK
-105 KNCAQQLKQMQENEN
+105 KNYAQQLKQMQENEN
-120 VTWDFCRKTMQTL
+120 VTWDFCRKTMQIL
-133 QVNYKIDAVFALT
+133 QVNYKIDAVLALT
-146 KAEAVWKGVETCLYS
+146 KAEAVWKGVETCLYR

-254 LVPQTIRG
+254 LVPQIIRG

-345 NHQNFNDDGS
+345 NPQNFNDDGS

-360 LIWNISNNC
+360 LIWKVSNNC
-369 KKKILQFKD
+369 KKKISQFKD

-424 SNANSNTSCTV
+424 SNANSNTSCAV

-448 QSSAIKSNSNCS
+448 QSSAIKSNSNGS

-508 CAVALNTNG
+508 CTVGLNTNG
-517 TQSNAQQQSSAIKS
+517 AQSNAQQQSSAIKS

-536 NQAQANSNTS
+536 NQAQ
-546 CAVALNTNGAQSNA
+546 
-560 QQQSSAI
+560 
-567 KSNSNCSNQAQA
+567 
-579 NSHTSCTVGLN
+579 
-590 TNGAQSNAQKQ
+590 
-601 SSKSNSN
+601 
-608 GSNQAQSVITIQSFD
+608 SVITIQSFD
-623 KQDFNYSLTGEYRV
+623 KQNFNYSLTGEYRV

-699 SLSDGTV
+699 TLSDGTV

-722 DSKAIDKDKCKA
+722 DSKAIDKDKCKS

-750 KTNNINVFN
+750 KTHNINVFN